1 MTPRTAGRVAWALA
15 AAAAGFAVAGCVV
28 AGLDGRGPVDLI
40 EAHLGIGLAVALA
53 FPPVGALIA
62 ARDPGNRLWQVL
74 SLAGVTLGLFVLSDV
89 VTVATGA
96 EGRVGVAAS
105 WLASW
110 INHVGIWAST
120 TLPFLLFPDGRVPS
134 RRWRPL
140 AVWAATLTVLAPATI
155 AVLAWPLR
163 GPALDA
169 SVTGVYPEPVGAAWY
184 ASFGLALL
192 TSIPCV
198 AACLVRLRR
207 ARGQARQQIKW
218 FVYLAVATIPLSF
231 FGFVPGL
238 IGPLLEITQY
248 LALLAGIAIGIFRHR
263 LWDIDRLIN
272 RTLVYGLLTAVLA
285 AVYALGVLV
294 VGHAVGTSGETPGL
308 VVAATTLAVAAVF
321 QPLRRTIQHA
331 VDRRFNRRHYDAAR
345 TIDQFAGRLRQ
356 QVDLATVARDL
367 VGVADATV
375 EPVTV
380 SLWLRPGGPA

>member
-15 AAAAGFAVAGCVV
+15 AAAAGFAVAGWVV
-28 AGLDGRGPVDLI
+28 ALLDGRTPLDIL
-40 EAHLGIGLAVALA
+40 EAHLGIGTSVALC

-74 SLAGVTLGLFVLSDV
+74 SLAGVTLGLFVLVDVITV
-89 VTVATGA
+89 VTGATGP
-96 EGRVGVAAS
+96 VGVPAS

-120 TLPFLLFPDGRVPS
+120 TLPFLLFPDGRVPT

-140 AVWAATLTVLAPATI
+140 AWWAAAGTVLAPATI

-163 GPALDA
+163 GPALEA
-169 SVTGVYPEPVGAAWY
+169 SVTGVYPQPVGAAWY

-192 TSIPCV
+192 TGIPCV

-218 FVYLAVATIPLSF
+218 FVYLAVATLPLSF
-231 FGFVPGL
+231 FGFMPGL
-238 IGPLLEITQY
+238 LGPLLEILQY
-248 LALLAGIAIGIFRHR
+248 VALVAGIAIGIFRHK
-263 LWDIDRLIN
+263 LWDIDRVIR

-285 AVYALGVLV
+285 TVYALGVLV

-321 QPLRRTIQHA
+321 QPLRRAIQRS

-345 TIDQFAGRLRQ
+345 TVDAFAGRLRQ
-356 QVDLATVARDL
+356 QVDLDAL
-367 VGVADATV
+367 GGELLGVIDTTM
-375 EPVTV
+375 EPASA
-380 SLWLRPGGPA
+380 SLWLRRR